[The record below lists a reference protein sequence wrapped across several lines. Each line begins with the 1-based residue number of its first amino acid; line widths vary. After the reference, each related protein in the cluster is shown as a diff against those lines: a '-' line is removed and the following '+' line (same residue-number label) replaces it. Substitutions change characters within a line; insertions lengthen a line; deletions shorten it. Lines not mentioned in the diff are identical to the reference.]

1 MSQILDSGERRQ
13 FDSGAVRDIQS
24 GKGRCDLLPFSA
36 INTYLSFTG
45 HPCESDILGEL
56 RHVVQYD
63 EHDKQFR
70 VGAIIKAIAIFC
82 ELRKWS
88 WQDCLLEVAKHFEEG
103 ANKYGERNWE
113 KGISTHCYLD
123 SGVRHFIKYSR
134 GDDDEPH
141 DRAFVWN
148 MLCLIWTI
156 QNRPECDDLA

>member
-36 INTYLSFTG
+36 IYSYLSFTG
-45 HPCESDILGEL
+45 HLSESIILGEL
-56 RHVVQYD
+56 QNVLRCN
-63 EHDKQFR
+63 ENDKEYR
-70 VGAIIKAIAIFC
+70 IMAIMKAIAHFC

-113 KGISTHCYLD
+113 KGISAHCYLD